1 MQIAEIAKSVNIPL
15 VASDK
20 IDTVF
25 DGADQID
32 SHGYLIKGGGGAL
45 LRENI
50 LASSA
55 RKIVIMADHTK
66 FSKYL
71 NKNVPVE
78 VHPFAK
84 YAADTMI
91 KKMGGKPTV
100 RTLDRGYPF
109 ITENGNLVLDCDFGT
124 RSFTI
129 GVIKF
134 HIFRRDCKIF
144 AISAIC
150 IDVGTPY
157 TVMLFFLQCLPKART
172 NAVAALPLPRPSI

>member
-124 RSFTI
+124 IKTPASLARKISTI
-129 GVIKF
+129 AGVIASWN
-134 HIFRRDCKIF
+134 ILRRPDLLLQGKDLIRYQ
-144 AISAIC
+144 
-150 IDVGTPY
+150 DVNLSVCTIKNRN
-157 TVMLFFLQCLPKART
+157 LH
-172 NAVAALPLPRPSI
+172 

>member
-50 LASSA
+50 LAISA

-124 RSFTI
+124 IKTPASLARKISTI
-129 GVIKF
+129 AGVIS
-134 HIFRRDCKIF
+134 
-144 AISAIC
+144 ISAIC

>member
-15 VASDK
+15 VASGK

-78 VHPFAK
+78 IHPFAK

-124 RSFTI
+124 IKTPASLARKISTI
-129 GVIKF
+129 AGVIEVGIFLRRPDIIYKAKTGGKF
-134 HIFRRDCKIF
+134 EKIK
-144 AISAIC
+144 IS
-150 IDVGTPY
+150 
-157 TVMLFFLQCLPKART
+157 K
-172 NAVAALPLPRPSI
+172 

>member
-1 MQIAEIAKSVNIPL
+1 MV
-15 VASDK
+15 
-20 IDTVF
+20 DTVF

-55 RKIVIMADHTK
+55 RKIVIMADSTK

-78 VHPFAK
+78 IHPFAK
-84 YAADTMI
+84 YSAETAI
-91 KKMGGKPTV
+91 KKIGGKPTM

-109 ITENGNLVLDCDFGT
+109 ITENGNLILDCNFGT
-124 RSFTI
+124 
-129 GVIKF
+129 IKTPASLA
-134 HIFRRDCKIF
+134 RK
-144 AISAIC
+144 ISAIAGV
-150 IDVGTPY
+150 IEVGI
-157 TVMLFFLQCLPKART
+157 FLRRPNIIYKAK
-172 NAVAALPLPRPSI
+172 AGGKFEKIKISK

>member
-84 YAADTMI
+84 YAADTM
-91 KKMGGKPTV
+91 MQ
-100 RTLDRGYPF
+100 RLA
-109 ITENGNLVLDCDFGT
+109 N
-124 RSFTI
+124 S
-129 GVIKF
+129 
-134 HIFRRDCKIF
+134 
-144 AISAIC
+144 
-150 IDVGTPY
+150 
-157 TVMLFFLQCLPKART
+157 
-172 NAVAALPLPRPSI
+172 

>member
-1 MQIAEIAKSVNIPL
+1 
-15 VASDK
+15 
-20 IDTVF
+20 
-25 DGADQID
+25 
-32 SHGYLIKGGGGAL
+32 
-45 LRENI
+45 
-50 LASSA
+50 
-55 RKIVIMADHTK
+55 MADHTK

-124 RSFTI
+124 IKTPASLARKISTI
-129 GVIKF
+129 AGVIEVG
-134 HIFRRDCKIF
+134 IFLRRPEHHLQARIFSRNRAPPPPLIRYPCESIWSAPSKTVSILPDATSGMLTDF

>member
-15 VASDK
+15 VTSDK

-50 LASSA
+50 LAS
-55 RKIVIMADHTK
+55 
-66 FSKYL
+66 
-71 NKNVPVE
+71 
-78 VHPFAK
+78 
-84 YAADTMI
+84 
-91 KKMGGKPTV
+91 
-100 RTLDRGYPF
+100 
-109 ITENGNLVLDCDFGT
+109 
-124 RSFTI
+124 
-129 GVIKF
+129 
-134 HIFRRDCKIF
+134 
-144 AISAIC
+144 SAIC